1 MVPEPLRAWTDLPC
15 AQGPGRTPDSPELQ
29 LHPPAV
35 QQDGGG
41 LVVDACERGSG
52 GLKAKHFHSYAQVK
66 GADKRNSLTLGEKG
80 LPTGADPGLTE
91 TAGLGPA
98 RTLPSPTGLA
108 HLLCGAGP
116 PTSLHSSRTTTA
128 SSSAPRPL
136 PLPKGW
142 ASRSHLNRSAAG
154 STHGLLA
161 LGLPSGSHS
170 HTLVSTGLRAKTQ
183 T

>member
-1 MVPEPLRAWTDLPC
+1 MVPEPLRAWTDPPC

-52 GLKAKHFHSYAQVK
+52 WLKAKHFHSYAQVK
-66 GADKRNSLTLGEKG
+66 GADKRNSHAGGERTTYRCRPRTHRDG
-80 LPTGADPGLTE
+80 WTGPCSDP
-91 TAGLGPA
+91 P
-98 RTLPSPTGLA
+98 LA
-108 HLLCGAGP
+108 H
-116 PTSLHSSRTTTA
+116 R
-128 SSSAPRPL
+128 PRPL
-136 PLPKGW
+136 ALWSGASNLPPLLPHHHCLQLSAQAPPLPKGW
-142 ASRSHLNRSAAG
+142 ASRSPLNRSAAG

-170 HTLVSTGLRAKTQ
+170 HTLASAGLRAKTQ